1 MSDTAD
7 STPRQRVEEDRAPM
21 GMAVRVF
28 IYLVAVHF
36 IAAFFFL
43 IFYLGGAA

>member
-1 MSDTAD
+1 MSDTAN
-7 STPRQRVEEDRAPM
+7 STPRARTEERTPA
-21 GMAVRVF
+21 GIAVRVF

-43 IFYLGGAA
+43 IFYLGGDA